1 MVLLTQAVEGSAYVK
16 TTYVLSWVLEKWKE
30 LIKGGIVIQNSIQNR
45 RKGGRNWGR
54 VKRGK
59 GKEE

>member
-1 MVLLTQAVEGSAYVK
+1 MVLLTQAVKVSAYVK
-16 TTYVLSWVLEKWKE
+16 TNYVLSWVLEKWKE

-45 RKGGRNWGR
+45 RKRGRNWGR